1 MHYQCLI
8 VDDELE
14 LAQMTCEYFQMFD
27 VSCAY
32 VGSVAGYDEFM
43 KEFLLKGHI
52 KEISVADG
60 GKVYIELL
68 EG

>member
-1 MHYQCLI
+1 MI
-8 VDDELE
+8 GFIAMGNKKDNKV
-14 LAQMTCEYFQMFD
+14 T
-27 VSCAY
+27 
-32 VGSVAGYDEFM
+32 YDEFM

>member
-1 MHYQCLI
+1 MI
-8 VDDELE
+8 GFIAMGNKKDNKV
-14 LAQMTCEYFQMFD
+14 T
-27 VSCAY
+27 
-32 VGSVAGYDEFM
+32 YDEFM

-68 EG
+68 EGLYYILSFI